1 MNLETSATGG
11 NSKQAWP
18 GPPENPAEAG
28 QDQDRGA
35 PPGAV
40 PLISV
45 IVPLYNVA
53 PHAGRCIASLRAQIL
68 TDFEAIIVDDEST
81 DDSLAVARAAA
92 RNDARFRFV
101 TRANGGLSAARNSGL
116 ALARG
121 AFVAF
126 LDSDDAVT
134 PGWLYRMHRALE
146 DTGADWVASAIR
158 FTYPDGGT
166 TLHSAIHGAPV
177 LPPAAEARPQRHDI
191 TDWCALIRHFPS
203 AWNKLYRRSLIGDI
217 RFDEGTYYED
227 HAFFWR
233 LACRTDHL
241 LHLPEPLYLHLRDR
255 PGQITRDGGDRV
267 FEQFAVLEVLQGILQ
282 AAPPGHRNGPEAFA
296 RIATRLIHERL
307 AVLADRDRRARFI
320 AQARDFMARHGLR
333 WSAGWDATIPRGP
346 ELALVGQLA
355 FSIVLPSD
363 GDLAAVQA
371 SLEALEAQRLPD
383 FDLLLVPTTPAA
395 AEPLAPLLAGRP
407 WARLLPCPD
416 LSAAPDGPPDM
427 PLAEA
432 AVAAARNAG
441 LAEATGLFT
450 LFLDAGDRLLPW
462 ALADWLDCLLRH
474 GPGSG
479 GTAAPAEAAE
489 TAGWGA
495 DIGAARFRMGHATG
509 PEHSGWHDRRGVAD
523 LWQGGALAPGLRPAL
538 QLHAHPSA
546 KAFRTAFLHGARLR
560 FQPGPLS
567 SWLFLAEAM
576 RVAGSA
582 AMPGVPVVVIDE
594 SPACRRFWR
603 APVAPARLAQ
613 AVAEIGAALAAG
625 PPDGP
630 QTETPTE
637 TLPEGWQ
644 GRLYARAIW
653 EKLHF
658 ADHGSPRAIEA
669 FLAEAR
675 RIARD
680 QGLTLQGA
688 EADLWLG
695 PEVRALLAPA

>member
-11 NSKQAWP
+11 NSPQAP
-18 GPPENPAEAG
+18 APEDGPETMAERG
-28 QDQDRGA
+28 PDQHPDQPRDQNRA
-35 PPGAV
+35 

-68 TDFEAIIVDDEST
+68 TDFEVIVVDDGST
-81 DDSLAVARAAA
+81 DDSLAMARAAA
-92 RNDARFRFV
+92 RGDGRFRFAS
-101 TRANGGLSAARNSGL
+101 RANGGLSAARNTGL

-121 AFVAF
+121 QFLAF

-146 DTGADWVASAIR
+146 DTGADWVATAIR

-166 TLHSAIHGAPV
+166 TLHSAIHGAPA
-177 LPPAAEARPQRHDI
+177 LPPVGQAEPQRHDI
-191 TDWCALIRHFPS
+191 ADWCALIRHFPS

-255 PGQITRDGGDRV
+255 PGQITRDGGERV
-267 FEQFAVLEVLQGILQ
+267 FEQFTVLEMLQGILQ
-282 AAPPGHRNGPEAFA
+282 TAPASHRNGAEAFA

-320 AQARDFMARHGLR
+320 AAARDFMARHGLR

-346 ELALVGQLA
+346 ELALVGRLA

-395 AEPLAPLLAGRP
+395 AEQLAPLLADRP
-407 WARLLPCPD
+407 WARLLPCPGIAETPAAT
-416 LSAAPDGPPDM
+416 SA
-427 PLAEA
+427 ETS
-432 AVAAARNAG
+432 VAAARNAG
-441 LAEATGLFT
+441 LAAATGLFT
-450 LFLDAGDRLLPW
+450 LCLDAGDRLLPW
-462 ALADWLDCLLRH
+462 ALADWLDALLRH
-474 GPGSG
+474 GPGE
-479 GTAAPAEAAE
+479 GTALDPADAEA
-489 TAGWGA
+489 TTGWGA

-509 PEHSGWHDRRGVAD
+509 PEHSGWHDRRGAED
-523 LWQGGALAPGLRPAL
+523 LWPGGPLAPGVQPAL
-538 QLHAHPSA
+538 RLHAHPSA
-546 KAFRTAFLHGARLR
+546 KVFRTAFVQETGLR
-560 FQPGPLS
+560 FRPGPLS
-567 SWLFLAEAM
+567 SWLFLTEAM
-576 RVAGSA
+576 MQARHA

-594 SPACRRFWR
+594 APANRRFWR
-603 APVAPARLAQ
+603 APVAPDRLAL

-625 PPDGP
+625 PQGAS
-630 QTETPTE
+630 
-637 TLPEGWQ
+637 LPAGWQ
-644 GRLYARAIW
+644 GRLFARAIW
-653 EKLHF
+653 EKLYF
-658 ADHGSPRAIEA
+658 ADHGSPRATET
-669 FLAEAR
+669 FLAAAR

-680 QGLTLQGA
+680 QGLTLQGE
-688 EADLWLG
+688 EADPYLG
-695 PEVRALLAPA
+695 PEVRALLAPS